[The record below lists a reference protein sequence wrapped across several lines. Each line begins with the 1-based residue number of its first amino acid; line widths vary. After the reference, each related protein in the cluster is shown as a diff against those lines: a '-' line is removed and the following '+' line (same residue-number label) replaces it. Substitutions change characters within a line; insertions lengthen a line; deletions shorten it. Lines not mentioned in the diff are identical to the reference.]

1 MKALCNKCINYE
13 DDEVSARCIL
23 KMWPKV
29 TLSKSKIYNA
39 MMFECIDH
47 ERESYIYPI
56 NQLEPLQHS

>member
-13 DDEVSARCIL
+13 YDEVSARCIL

-47 ERESYIYPI
+47 ERWPIPYSTYISC
-56 NQLEPLQHS
+56 NSHPL